1 MATAISKQR
10 VVFLMAF
17 VSLTG
22 IWVSCDIADGNNRA
36 RLPQST
42 SDVAMS
48 PMPLRAIDMLVIQQR
63 EETSWTTGSS
73 PVAKLGLTIDYVS
86 GTQKTFRL
94 EVIDEESFAFQ
105 EQNSPVTKK
114 MALDRLQKLVRKPT
128 GGFIVHL
135 VHETTVHAKWVENEP
150 EFYPEHY
157 SPIPQHIL
165 VVAPNKENDKRIEIK
180 LEKVVS
186 IQVNWQAIPGN
197 SSRQKAPVGG
207 PVTCVLKNNQSF
219 KTGDGYIRDYCG
231 HWYSTNWHT
240 RLSRWGSSSPWQVE
254 VIDDSAE
261 GQGNSR
267 TIDCAALKEIEFT
280 GKFSPKWLG
289 CREIVLKFRD
299 GSSQKTNLYLTGES
313 YGGICYANNA
323 RRSDLDCVVG
333 KTDDGR
339 FEIPLDG
346 VSKIIFTE
354 PEDAE
359 QERSTPATGWR

>member
-1 MATAISKQR
+1 MATTIRRKIAVFR
-10 VVFLMAF
+10 GAVVFL
-17 VSLTG
+17 TG
-22 IWVSCDIADGNNRA
+22 ILVFCYIADGNNGA
-36 RLPQST
+36 GLPQST
-42 SDVAMS
+42 GDVAMR
-48 PMPLRAIDMLVIQQR
+48 PMPLLQIDVLVIQPR
-63 EETSWTTGSS
+63 EEPPGATRSS
-73 PVAKLGLTIDYVS
+73 PVAPLGLTIDYVS

-105 EQNSPVTKK
+105 EQNSPVTQK
-114 MALDRLQKLVRKPT
+114 MALDRLQKLVRKST

-135 VHETTVHAKWVENEP
+135 VNQKTFHAKWVENEP

-165 VVAPNKENDKRIEIK
+165 VVAPNKENDKRIEIQ
-180 LEKVVS
+180 LSQVAS

-219 KTGDGYIRDYCG
+219 KTGEGYIRDYCG
-231 HWYSTNWHT
+231 HWYSTDWHT

-261 GQGNSR
+261 RQGNFR
-267 TIDCAALKEIEFT
+267 TIDGATMKEIEFT
-280 GKFSPKWLG
+280 GKFSPKWFG
-289 CREIVLKFRD
+289 CREIVLQFRD

-313 YGGICYANNA
+313 HGGICYATNA
-323 RRSDLDCVVG
+323 RRRDLDCVVG
-333 KTDDGR
+333 QTDDGS
-339 FEIPLDG
+339 FEIPLDC

-354 PEDAE
+354 QAVSPNGD
-359 QERSTPATGWR
+359 